1 MREEPDIVKEL
12 REEERLRNL
21 KNKQNKIFYFQELK
35 DEDGSDEEDEDV
47 YEDIKEFSSLQLE
60 NIKQNY
66 LSIFENYFVAITI
79 ADEKERIVSWNK
91 YAEKLL
97 KMTEK
102 DLFLRNVK
110 TLYPDDEWKK
120 IREEN
125 IRKKGMK
132 HKLETKM
139 FKKNGEI
146 FDVEVSVCV
155 LKGEGGKTTGSIGFI
170 KDNSKFKSTERKLL
184 DTAEKYKTIFENSAV
199 AIMVTDENECV
210 ISWNKYTEK
219 LLEMNEEDL
228 HLKPVKEF
236 YTPKEWERIRAENIR
251 KKGMQHHFETKM
263 LKKNKTLLDVDISIS
278 VLKNHKGDVIG
289 SIGVIKDITE
299 QKKFEN
305 VLIKSEKK
313 FKNIFDA
320 TGDLLLYLEDDII
333 LDANKTALDIINIEK
348 KDIIGKNIYHLK
360 NIFSETDLK
369 KHVQAL
375 NKSNKG
381 ISVDD
386 YEIDLKIKD
395 TSYKFLFS
403 ADCIVDIVD
412 YNKIKGVLLR
422 GRDITQRQQAWDELV
437 KLEEK
442 YRILAETSADG
453 VITIDPMGRITYIN
467 PAFVKMIKR
476 RKGQI
481 LATLFRE
488 YLSEDSV
495 YFFEQIFVDV
505 RKKDEKVEH
514 VELELVHSSGDLIPI
529 EVNIAPLKK
538 DRDFVGIVCSIRDI
552 TERRRVENELKKS
565 ERLKTE
571 FMNIAAHE
579 LKSPVT
585 PIKGYLELIIADK
598 DADERI
604 KNWAKISL
612 RNSERLLRL
621 VNDILDVSRLD
632 TDTMRFEMVKLDSTQ
647 IIDEVAEDMKPA
659 IEKKGLKFITK
670 IPRDL
675 PGIMGD
681 RHRLSQVFKNLLGN
695 ALKFTDNGSIGIEAV
710 KKKDHILIS
719 IKDTGVGISND
730 EVKKVFT
737 KFYQAYSGDDR
748 KNEGVGLGLFICR
761 EITRKHNGDIWVESQ
776 IRRGSTFH
784 VKLPYLHKMVLSLD
798 K

>member
-1 MREEPDIVKEL
+1 MREEPEIVKEL

-21 KNKQNKIFYFQELK
+21 KNKQNKIFYFQEL
-35 DEDGSDEEDEDV
+35 EGEEGSDEEDEHNN
-47 YEDIKEFSSLQLE
+47 EDFQDFSSLQLE
-60 NIKQNY
+60 SLKQNY
-66 LSIFENYFVAITI
+66 MSIFENYFVAITI

-91 YAEKLL
+91 YAEKIL

-110 TLYPDDEWKK
+110 TLYPDEEWKK

-139 FKKNGEI
+139 LKKNGEI

-170 KDNSKFKSTERKLL
+170 KDNSKLKSTERKLL

-199 AIMVTDENECV
+199 GIMVTDENECV
-210 ISWNKYTEK
+210 ISWNKYAEK
-219 LLEMNEEDL
+219 LLGMNEEEL
-228 HLKPVKEF
+228 HLKPIKEF
-236 YTPKEWERIRAENIR
+236 YTTKEWERIRAENIR
-251 KKGMQHHFETKM
+251 KKGIKHHFETKI
-263 LKKNKTLLDVDISIS
+263 KTKNKSLLDVDISIS
-278 VLKNHKGDVIG
+278 VLKNHKGEVVG

-299 QKKFEN
+299 QKIIEN
-305 VLIKSEKK
+305 NLINSEKK
-313 FKNIFDA
+313 FRGIFDA
-320 TGDLLLYLEDDII
+320 TSDFILYFEDDLI
-333 LDANKTALDIINIEK
+333 LDINDNALKLSGIKKENLLGKEITELKGFFSKADMEKHINAIK
-348 KDIIGKNIYHLK
+348 SIYNDVKVKDYESDLKAVDGNIYR
-360 NIFSETDLK
+360 
-369 KHVQAL
+369 
-375 NKSNKG
+375 
-381 ISVDD
+381 
-386 YEIDLKIKD
+386 
-395 TSYKFLFS
+395 FLFTV
-403 ADCIVDIVD
+403 DCIKEDDEI
-412 YNKIKGVLLR
+412 IGVLLR
-422 GRDITQRQQAWDELV
+422 GRDITQRQRAWDELV

-453 VITIDPMGRITYIN
+453 VITVDPMGRITYVN
-467 PAFVKMIKR
+467 PAFEKMIKR

-488 YLSEDSV
+488 YMSEDSV
-495 YFFEQIFVDV
+495 YFFEQVFVDV
-505 RKKDEKVEH
+505 RKKDEKIEH

-538 DRDFVGIVCSIRDI
+538 NKDFVGIVCSIRDI
-552 TERRRVENELKKS
+552 TERRKVENELKKS

-598 DADERI
+598 EADDKI

-647 IIDEVAEDMKPA
+647 ILDEVAEDMKPA
-659 IEKKGLKFITK
+659 VEKKNLKFITK

-695 ALKFTDNGSIGIEAV
+695 ALKFTDNGSISIEAE

-719 IKDTGVGISND
+719 IKDTGIGISD
-730 EVKKVFT
+730 EEVKKVFT

-761 EITRKHNGDIWVESQ
+761 EIIRKHNGDIWVESQ
-776 IRRGSTFH
+776 IRKGSTFY
-784 VKLPYLHKMVLSLD
+784 VKLPYLHKMVLSL
-798 K
+798 